1 MSFSPMDCG
10 ILQKILLYILNY
22 IMPATNWLLL
32 SSQSKSSG
40 LRNIVDHLF
49 QKIQTQPR
57 IAYEVDED
65 IVIAGLVSKGFGVAV
80 VPYMADLLRMDV
92 KIIQISHPSWERNFY
107 MASLKAHHFTPA
119 VKNFHDHVLIQVDNL
134 HQPLVNLSHSSISTD

>member
-1 MSFSPMDCG
+1 MRHTAENFTIYFELHHARDKLAPPIQPVTICF
-10 ILQKILLYILNY
+10 
-22 IMPATNWLLL
+22 
-32 SSQSKSSG
+32 SKSSG